1 MPVYAGKN
9 VDLLKLKPV
18 IFHMTVLLKKVSSVC
33 LLCFFFFPPLCA
45 GGSELTAVIKTA
57 LERSDFSYDLQD
69 SLQISRMDIASAEH
83 RFKTKIVPLTTLG
96 YTRGTGSQR
105 LGLEFRREIETG
117 AAISYGAVG
126 DRLDANSDYVI
137 THSRTARAYIRV
149 SQGLFRRWGREYN
162 LTELTRAQ
170 LKAKKEE
177 ILAERARQTFIFST
191 VQKYYN
197 LLLADRLLLKSREAR
212 ERSRA
217 HLESARSKQN
227 VGLVSKVDVYRAELA
242 VLDAEKFVQNQI
254 LQKDRALDALRE
266 LLRLEENESIQIE
279 SVIRKMKPVI
289 PPDWKDRLFT
299 ARLDWQAHRVDM
311 EISRIELKKAKKDL
325 SPDVGLSLTVERKG
339 EGDSTGEALELDQT
353 NWSVQVEMLSTLDS
367 FNEESALVR
376 KKMEMAKLR
385 RVGDAMRRKII
396 REAEDAFSDLENE
409 EKNYQISLKRY
420 HQASLALDLAKT
432 RYERGLSNNMDVL
445 DAESSFSEAE
455 LGTVSSLT
463 AYNIAAVKLA
473 SSLGLLDLSWI
484 ELAENTQPVDSGSK
498 KEENGD

>member
-1 MPVYAGKN
+1 MQLANYYQWIV
-9 VDLLKLKPV
+9 V
-18 IFHMTVLLKKVSSVC
+18 LKKVSSVF
-33 LLCFFFFPPLCA
+33 LLFFLFFPPLYA
-45 GGSELTAVIKTA
+45 RGSELTAIIKTA

-69 SLQISRMDIASAEH
+69 SLQLSKMDIASAEH
-83 RFKTKIVPLTTLG
+83 RFETKIVPLTTLG
-96 YTRGTGSQR
+96 FTRGTGSQR
-105 LGLEFRREIETG
+105 LGLEFRRETETG

-126 DRLDANSDYVI
+126 NRLDANSDYVI

-170 LKAKKEE
+170 LKAKREE

-197 LLLADRLLLKSREAR
+197 LLLAERLLMKSREAR
-212 ERSRA
+212 ERSLA

-242 VLDAEKFVQNQI
+242 ALDAEKIVQNQI

-266 LLRLEENESIQIE
+266 LLQLEENETIQVE
-279 SVIRKMKPVI
+279 PVIRKMKPVV
-289 PPDWKDRLFT
+289 PPDWKKRLFS
-299 ARLDWQAHRVDM
+299 ARLDWQAHRVDI
-311 EISRIELKKAKKDL
+311 EISRIELKKAKKDM

-339 EGDSTGEALELDQT
+339 EGDTTGQALELDQT
-353 NWSVQVEMLSTLDS
+353 NWSVQVEMLSTLDR

-385 RVGDAMRRKII
+385 RMGDTMRRKII

-409 EKNYQISLKRY
+409 ENNYQISLKRY
-420 HQASLALDLAKT
+420 HQAGLALDLAKT

-445 DAESSFSEAE
+445 DAESSFSAAE

-473 SSLGLLDLSWI
+473 NSLGLLNLSWI
-484 ELAENTQPVDSGSK
+484 ELAEKPNPDDSRFK
-498 KEENGD
+498 MEENGD